1 MNSRRSKPNDFDD
14 GFNSDLTYC
23 RMHSTMNFLL
33 KRTSEYHSR
42 FVKLE
47 ESGSSMDG
55 SLIRSSVLMNRLT
68 NELRARDREIDTLRG
83 VLRDNESALKHESQ
97 KSARSAILRE
107 QLAISVTNSIC
118 AGYLN
123 VHIIHGPTNPSLPE
137 RRFVS
142 LNLVDLRIYDYTLSE
157 ISYRL
162 PTSDYEIEILERPTD
177 VEYTWKHKE
186 NGGHFLFVVRG
197 NHALFS
203 KWSHAMEKIIQEST
217 RRNSQGFGPV
227 LPYSYPEGIR
237 LIDDGSTITELD
249 SKT

>member
-14 GFNSDLTYC
+14 GFNSDLTNC
-23 RMHSTMNFLL
+23 RMHSAMIGLL
-33 KRTSEYHSR
+33 KRASEYNSR
-42 FVKLE
+42 FLELE
-47 ESGSSMDG
+47 ESGASMDG
-55 SLIRSSVLMNRLT
+55 SLTRSSVLMNRLT

-123 VHIIHGPTNPSLPE
+123 VHMIDGPTPSLAE

-177 VEYTWKHKE
+177 VEYTWKHKG
-186 NGGHFLFVVRG
+186 NGGVFLFVVRG
-197 NHALFS
+197 NRAVFS
-203 KWSHAMEKIIQEST
+203 KWSHAMENIIQEST
-217 RRNSQGFGPV
+217 RRNSQGFGPL
-227 LPYSYPEGIR
+227 LPYSYPEGIF
-237 LIDDGSTITELD
+237 LIDDGSTITEVD